1 MVTVIISRPWP
12 HQVWLPPLY
21 TEDCCFFGW
30 HTKLA
35 IDLAGCACHVP
46 DGHVLSHPSS
56 THTSS
61 LLHTCQ
67 YVAFWLFASLMQVCV
82 SSHLS
87 LKFIQASFF
96 CTCQGRAGAGG
107 LIVLIF
113 TI

>member
-1 MVTVIISRPWP
+1 MVMVIISGPWP
-12 HQVWLPPLY
+12 RQVWLPPLY
-21 TEDCCFFGW
+21 TEGWCFFGW

-35 IDLAGCACHVP
+35 IDLAGCAHHIP

-67 YVAFWLFASLMQVCV
+67 YVPFWLFASLMQVCV
-82 SSHLS
+82 CSHLS
-87 LKFIQASFF
+87 LKFTQASLFW
-96 CTCQGRAGAGG
+96 TCQGHAGARD
-107 LIVLIF
+107 LIVPIF